1 MNTSRGVTALAVVL
15 LLAGCTLGPRENLPG
30 GGAIN
35 IGTVPLIDVADR
47 APAPEAC
54 GQVVA
59 GPAVQE
65 ADLCLADLGGGPT
78 LVNFWASWCGPC
90 AAEVPELIDVAANYD
105 GEVELLGVNLQD
117 TATNARSFER
127 DQQVTY
133 PSLFDRGAAIAAA
146 FGGIAPEAL
155 PSTILIDGE
164 GRVAVRLFGAVTG
177 DILEPYLDALLAEGA
192 SAADGA

>member
-1 MNTSRGVTALAVVL
+1 MKRLAVVL
-15 LLAGCTLGPRENLPG
+15 VLTAAFAGLFAYGVFAPRYDR
-30 GGAIN
+30 
-35 IGTVPLIDVADR
+35 DVASPRLERPMPDFT
-47 APAPEAC
+47 
-54 GQVVA
+54 VA
-59 GPAVQE
+59 TFPRY
-65 ADLCLADLGGGPT
+65 LADYGPS
-78 LVNFWASWCGPC
+78 LSLSAYSGQPVVVNFWASWCGPC